1 MEPSHLSQS
10 IQQLQS
16 TPLDDLERQIARGE
30 RSDDLRAVLG
40 EQLAAELEQ
49 MAQQGRAQVLS
60 GEERPLVVVL
70 PGIIGSSLLNVL
82 GDVGTIW
89 LNPLALIA
97 GKLRYLQLDQAVAI
111 IFCTPF
117 IVAAL
122 GGPILGEW
130 IRWRRWTAIGVGF

>member
-30 RSDDLRAVLG
+30 RSNDLRTVLG

-60 GEERPLVVVL
+60 DAERPLVVVL
-70 PGIIGSSLLNVL
+70 PGIIGSSLLNVI
-82 GDVGTIW
+82 GDIGTIW
-89 LNPLALIA
+89 VNPLALIA
-97 GKLRYLQLDQAVAI
+97 GKLRYLL
-111 IFCTPF
+111 
-117 IVAAL
+117 L
-122 GGPILGEW
+122 
-130 IRWRRWTAIGVGF
+130 